1 MARHQNDA
9 LLWVDLPELADDLIT
24 GRFGQVIVE
33 EDQVEVALP
42 AEFNRVSRNTGG
54 FHFMPV
60 AAQKF
65 IDGTANRFFI
75 INDKNTLWTHHEIV
89 IGRRNE
95 TFKTFCSM

>member
-1 MARHQNDA
+1 
-9 LLWVDLPELADDLIT
+9 
-24 GRFGQVIVE
+24 
-33 EDQVEVALP
+33 
-42 AEFNRVSRNTGG
+42 
-54 FHFMPV
+54 MPV